1 MMLDPFFD
9 FPDNVLYS
17 KNISEGEHF
26 LHAPSFGNRPAE
38 ELVSLKSNFFYGL
51 NGRAQPMGR
60 IRGNEALYIIV
71 AGEAIYNLSSCSVIR
86 MQRVGRI
93 SQTEHREGINFLMSS
108 LTDLGMNLLILC
120 NLCKDS
126 FAV

>member
-1 MMLDPFFD
+1 
-9 FPDNVLYS
+9 
-17 KNISEGEHF
+17 
-26 LHAPSFGNRPAE
+26 
-38 ELVSLKSNFFYGL
+38 
-51 NGRAQPMGR
+51 MGWT
-60 IRGNEALYIIV
+60 RGNEALYTIV
-71 AGEAIYNLSSCSVIR
+71 AGEAIYNLSSYSVIR

-108 LTDLGMNLLILC
+108 LTDLGTNLLILC

>member
-1 MMLDPFFD
+1 
-9 FPDNVLYS
+9 
-17 KNISEGEHF
+17 
-26 LHAPSFGNRPAE
+26 
-38 ELVSLKSNFFYGL
+38 
-51 NGRAQPMGR
+51 MGR

>member
-1 MMLDPFFD
+1 
-9 FPDNVLYS
+9 
-17 KNISEGEHF
+17 
-26 LHAPSFGNRPAE
+26 
-38 ELVSLKSNFFYGL
+38 
-51 NGRAQPMGR
+51 MGW
-60 IRGNEALYIIV
+60 IRGNEALHTIV
-71 AGEAIYNLSSCSVIR
+71 AGEAIYNLSSCSLIR
-86 MQRVGRI
+86 RQRVGRI